1 MIFVQFDVSELIKL
15 SKKLTSAAEKA
26 MKEAGD
32 FLAKQVRG
40 HIVEEAHK
48 KLHTRRQMFVEH
60 LKTFQVDEDTW
71 VVSLD
76 AKYRWIDD
84 GMERHSMV
92 DDLLKSKNAKR
103 AKDGSKY
110 AVIPFEHG
118 PKGPTQMT
126 PAQATLLNT
135 IKAEMNSRK
144 IPYAKIEKDAA
155 GKAKTGL
162 LHSFDILDAPIKTAN
177 SPGQG
182 KGAIGQV
189 MQGPT
194 GIPLLKGVRVYQKE
208 VTDKSGATKIKRA
221 IMTFRVVSS
230 KHKDQGRWEHPGL
243 DPVNLMEEG
252 QKWASEQWET
262 LIVPQIMAKFFS
274 EIS

>member
-1 MIFVQFDVSELIKL
+1 MIFTQFDISELIKL
-15 SKKLTSAAEKA
+15 GQKLTSAAERA

-32 FLAKQVRG
+32 FLTKQVRA

-60 LKTFQVDEDTW
+60 LRTFQVDEDTW

-84 GMERHSMV
+84 GMEKHSMV
-92 DDLLKSKNAKR
+92 DSLLKSKNAKR

-135 IKAEMNSRK
+135 IKAEMSKRK
-144 IPYAKIEKDAA
+144 IPYAAIEKDSQ
-155 GKAKTGL
+155 GVAKTGL
-162 LHSFDILDAPIKTAN
+162 LHAFDINHSPIKTADV
-177 SPGQG
+177 PGQG
-182 KGAIGQV
+182 KGPIGAV

-194 GIPLLKGVRVYQKE
+194 GIPLLKGVRVYQQQ
-208 VTDKSGATKIKRA
+208 VTDKLGKAKIKRA

-230 KHKDQGRWEHPGL
+230 KHKEQGRWEHPGL
-243 DPVNLMEEG
+243 DPVNLMEDG
-252 QKWASEQWET
+252 QNWASEQWET
-262 LIVPQIMAKFFS
+262 LIAPQIAAKFFS

>member
-1 MIFVQFDVSELIKL
+1 MIFVQFDISELIKL
-15 SKKLTSAAEKA
+15 NNKLTSAAEKA

-32 FLAKQVRG
+32 FLAKQVRA

-60 LKTFQVDEDTW
+60 LRTFQVDEDTW

-84 GMERHSMV
+84 GMERHNMV
-92 DDLLKSKNAKR
+92 DDLLKAKNAKR

-135 IKAEMNSRK
+135 IKAEMNKRK
-144 IPYAKIEKDAA
+144 IPYAGIEKGAN
-155 GKAKTGL
+155 GKAKLGL
-162 LHSFDILDAPIKTAN
+162 LHAFDINTSPTKTAN
-177 SPGQG
+177 VPGQG
-182 KGAIGQV
+182 KGPIGQV

-194 GIPLLKGVRVYQKE
+194 GIPLLKGVRVYQNE
-208 VTDKSGATKIKRA
+208 VSDKKGGTRIKRA

-243 DPVNLMEEG
+243 DPVNLMEDG
-252 QKWASEQWET
+252 QKWAMEQWEN
-262 LIVPQIMAKFFS
+262 LIAPQIAAKFFM

>member
-1 MIFVQFDVSELIKL
+1 MIFVQFDISDLIKL
-15 SKKLTSAAEKA
+15 SQKLTSAAEKA

-32 FLAKQVRG
+32 FLAKQVRA

-60 LKTFQVDEDTW
+60 LRTFQVDEDTW

-84 GMERHSMV
+84 GMEQHSMV

-135 IKAEMNSRK
+135 IKAEMKNRK
-144 IPYAKIEKDAA
+144 IPYAGIEKAA
-155 GKAKTGL
+155 DGKAKLGL
-162 LHSFDILDAPIKTAN
+162 LHSFDITSSPVKTADV
-177 SPGQG
+177 PGQG
-182 KGAIGQV
+182 KGPIGQV

-208 VTDKSGATKIKRA
+208 VDDKKGGTKIKKA

-230 KHKDQGRWEHPGL
+230 KHKEQGRWEHPGL
-243 DPVNLMEEG
+243 DPVNLMEDG
-252 QKWASEQWET
+252 QKWAMEQWEN
-262 LIVPQIMAKFFS
+262 LIAPQIVAKFFM